1 MDYLKIRERFKIFKP
16 KKILEKDDAKQLS
29 RDISDYNSDLENFL
43 KDLVVWNEKIYE
55 ETTKRVNHSIGINEE
70 TTWNPGSI
78 NAGSYEAVEVTIEGV
93 ELGDFAIASFSLDVS
108 DLILGVDVTA
118 TNTIT
123 CILFN
128 PTGGAIN
135 LGEGTLRI
143 RVYER

>member
-78 NAGSYEAVEVTIEGV
+78 NAGSYEAVEVTIEGA